1 MKIFGLRSSGV
12 FYFFNNSKFL
22 LLFFIFALWSFGISS
37 QCRIPDCGSGTCGN
51 LNASFAPKGGVE
63 FCDGTVITLNN
74 TSVPGFDYF
83 LVDWR
88 DGSPLDSMA
97 NYNDFVHFYY
107 LNDSDLCKGGLGKGF
122 SICFKGVKICSAGFS
137 CATGTN
143 FFTIKYRPKAII
155 SVAAEVCKGSTVAFT
170 NSSCNALT
178 CEWIFGDNTTS
189 TNCNPT
195 KVFNTPGTYT
205 VTLKVQNDCG
215 RDSTTRT
222 ITVVDQP
229 LADFS
234 YSSASGNF
242 CGPTT
247 VSFVNKANQWSGTRW
262 RITPADTSKWMFT
275 DTLMSLGSKNIG
287 INFKKT
293 GTYFVELEASNAC
306 GKHIKKD
313 TIIIY
318 EPPIINI
325 KTPPPSCD
333 KVTITPS
340 SLGFTFSGAI
350 TSFRWVFTNGTPSN
364 GMGSSFPPVVF
375 TQSGSITLTITSPC
389 GDTTISVQVV
399 VATTD
404 PIVFQNIPDSLC
416 KNVDSVQLK
425 VTPIGGTWTGLGAAS
440 QAINSL
446 GVLKPGLLNPG
457 TYLFVYSIGAQDC
470 PNKDTVQI
478 IILEPLF
485 VKIDPQDTVCNQ
497 LSFTPKVNFKGDI
510 INYLWSFAG
519 AIPATSS
526 LKSPSG
532 IQYSSPGKYLVICS
546 IDGPCGIMSDSI
558 YVVIEDPPM
567 IIIDSIMKV
576 ICSSSAPFNLK
587 ATPMGGVWSGPGI
600 IDSNTGLFDPSKVSP
615 GQSHVVTYTYNKGSC
630 MAESTITINVTRSQ
644 SLNVQDEILCID
656 GVSAVLMADQTGGV
670 WKGIGVVDSLQGI
683 FNPDSSGVGDFKIS
697 YYWMDSSGCNI
708 QALANV
714 KVEAL
719 PVIRLDDTAVLCVTN
734 NDIDLIKLLNFKVDS
749 IGGNSLWQGQGIVQ
763 NKSIFNAGLANLGPG
778 FYKVFVSYQHNK
790 CIVTDSAVIELVIN
804 SPLQLSPDTVI
815 CISELILQLSANL
828 IGGKWSG
835 AGIDSLTGI
844 IQLAIA
850 GGGTHKY
857 EYVFSEGNS
866 CEQRKSVNVE
876 IIDLSSLVKAGP
888 DIEICEG
895 VTNYTLAGATPGG
908 GVWRGIGIIDSLNGI
923 IDLSFIQM
931 DSTYVYQ
938 YCIES
943 NKTKACAACSS
954 RKFTVHSKPI
964 INISIL
970 GKPCIN
976 EEFELIN
983 NTSNAQS
990 YLWDFGDNT
999 TSIEQN
1005 PKHTYTQGG
1014 NYILTLNATSAFG
1027 CIETF
1032 SQVLFVTT
1040 PPVVDFSIPIKEGCA
1055 PFQLNIT
1062 NKSSGFNINQLWCIN
1077 GDTISGASP
1086 GNIYLDHITK
1096 DSLFQILLKVTN
1108 VCGTVI
1114 DSETV
1119 LVHPYP
1125 IVDFGFNV
1133 DEGCSPLLIDFAN
1146 TTLGNPETFFW
1157 NMGNGNSY
1165 IDSIPPPQ
1173 YYTTTDTLISIYK
1186 VTLISTNICGADTL
1200 EKYITVYPPNV
1211 KAFIQLDTLKGCQPF
1226 VFNPKSFSTP
1236 GARLSWEVYDSQNKL
1251 LLSSNQTN
1259 PIFLLNQSGIFK
1271 IILNASNCG
1280 TDSDTAFIEVLPSP
1294 KVDFTH
1300 DPFVC
1305 QGEEILFLNRSQNVS
1320 TNFWEFG
1327 DSTSSTDISPTHRY
1341 TMPGKF
1347 IVTLTSTSS
1356 LNNCP
1361 ASDTSEIT
1369 VIGKPIS
1376 SFTADTTSGC
1386 APLLINFTN
1395 NSSGQSALNY
1405 LWDFNDGTSFSFAKD
1420 TSHIFYKP
1428 GNYQVR
1434 LTVYDQFNC
1443 FSDTS
1448 IFNILVHGLP
1458 ISNIN
1463 ANKLDYCFGNDTVV
1477 LINASV
1483 DAVSYIWKIGNKE
1496 FFTKDINFVPDTFGK
1511 LNVELIV
1518 ENVFQCKD
1526 TAEISLNIKPSPISK
1541 FDLDKN
1547 SGCEDLEVH
1556 FLNESNYGAFFIW
1569 NFGDQTTAT
1578 DKDVIHNYMSPG
1590 THAVSLIVIS
1600 NNGCPSD
1607 TAYSS
1612 VVVYPK
1618 PQASFSLMKTNDCGA
1633 PSNINFT
1640 NSSNGGKDYSWNF
1653 GDGAFSDLQNPSHV
1667 YDTIGDFTITHVVSN
1682 EYLCADTVSKV
1693 VNIYGN
1699 PFADFDISA
1708 IVGCEDLEVD
1718 LMNKS
1723 DQSITYLWNIES
1735 IGLSELDSPH
1745 IVFKDPGKYD
1755 ISLIAIYNDICRDT
1769 LFLQSAVTVYKSPIA
1784 KFRYQADNN
1793 ANIIGD
1799 VLFTNVSQYSDRY
1812 LWNFGDGTNSTA
1824 SDSTVFHEY
1833 SINRS
1838 IKVLLIAYN
1847 ENMGQYTCLDT
1858 SEMDINPEW
1867 IKTFYAPN
1875 AFTPDYGNGYN
1886 VFKPVGIGLVAYE
1899 ISVYSPWGEQV
1910 WYSTSLEEGHPK
1922 ESWDGKYKGEI
1933 VPQGSYVWIAKMRF
1947 VDGTDRIVRGN
1958 VTAIR

>member
-1 MKIFGLRSSGV
+1 MLFLLFNLFSVEV
-12 FYFFNNSKFL
+12 FSQCKFRPCADEDCGKLNAGFKPVGGPAFCEGDTIKMINNSDL
-22 LLFFIFALWSFGISS
+22 
-37 QCRIPDCGSGTCGN
+37 
-51 LNASFAPKGGVE
+51 
-63 FCDGTVITLNN
+63 
-74 TSVPGFDYF
+74 GFNYF
-83 LVDWR
+83 LVDWQ

-97 NYNDFVHFYY
+97 NYQPFVHIYRI
-107 LNDSDLCKGGLGKGF
+107 NDSDLCNGQSSKIF
-122 SICFKGVKICSAGFS
+122 SICFKGVKICGALTS
-137 CATGTN
+137 CQSGTN
-143 FFTIKYRPKAII
+143 DFKIKLRPKAII
-155 SVAAEVCKGSTVAFT
+155 SVASEVCKGSTVAFINT
-170 NSSCNALT
+170 SCNALT
-178 CEWIFGDNTTS
+178 YEWIFGDNTTS
-189 TNCNPT
+189 PDKIPT
-195 KVFNTPGTYT
+195 KVYSTPGTYT

-262 RITPADTSKWMFT
+262 RITPADTIKWMFT

-293 GTYFVELEASNAC
+293 GTYIVELEASNAC

-318 EPPIINI
+318 EPPMINI
-325 KTPPPSCD
+325 TKPPPSCD

-340 SLGFTFSGAI
+340 SLGFTFRGAI
-350 TSFRWVFTNGTPSN
+350 TSFKWVFTNGTPSN
-364 GMGSSFPPVVF
+364 GMGSSFPPVMF

-389 GDTTISVQVV
+389 GDQTISVQVV
-399 VATTD
+399 VATTE

-416 KNVDSVQLK
+416 KNVDSVQLR

-470 PNKDTVQI
+470 PNKDTVPI
-478 IILEPLF
+478 TILEPLF
-485 VKIDPQDTVCNQ
+485 IKIDPQDTVCNQ

-510 INYLWSFAG
+510 INYLWSFPG
-519 AIPATSS
+519 ATPSTSS

-532 IQYSSPGKYLVICS
+532 IQYSSPGNYLVICS
-546 IDGPCGIMSDSI
+546 IDGPCGIISDSI
-558 YVVIEDPPM
+558 YIVIEDPPM

-576 ICSSSAPFNLK
+576 ICSSSTRFNLK

-615 GQSHVVTYTYNKGSC
+615 GQSHVVTYTYSKGSC

-644 SLNVQDEILCID
+644 SLILQDEILCID
-656 GVSAVLMADQTGGV
+656 GVSAVLMADKSGGV
-670 WKGIGVVDSLQGI
+670 WNGIGIVDSLQGI

-697 YYWMDSSGCNI
+697 YYWVDSSGCNI

-719 PVIRLDDTAVLCVTN
+719 PIIRLDDTALLCVTN

-815 CISELILQLSANL
+815 CISELTLQLSANL

-835 AGIDSLTGI
+835 AGIDSLTGL
-844 IQLAIA
+844 IQLPIA
-850 GGGTHKY
+850 GGGNHVF
-857 EYVFSEGNS
+857 EYVFMEGNS

-876 IIDLSSLVKAGP
+876 IIDLSSIVKAGP
-888 DIEICEG
+888 DTAICEG
-895 VTNYTLAGATPGG
+895 VTNYTLAGASPAGG
-908 GVWRGIGIIDSLNGI
+908 AWRGIGIIDSLNGI

-1014 NYILTLNATSAFG
+1014 NYVLSLIATSAFG

-1040 PPVVDFSIPIKEGCA
+1040 PPVADFSIPIKEGCA
-1055 PFQLNIT
+1055 PFQLNIL
-1062 NKSSGFNINQLWCIN
+1062 NNSSGFNINQLWCIN
-1077 GDTISGASP
+1077 GDTISGAFP
-1086 GNIYLDHITK
+1086 GNINLDHITK
-1096 DSLFQILLKVTN
+1096 DSLFLILLKVTN

-1125 IVDFGFNV
+1125 IVDFGINV

-1146 TTLGNPETFFW
+1146 TTLGNPKTFFW
-1157 NMGNGNSY
+1157 DMGNGNSY

-1173 YYTTTDTLISIYK
+1173 YYTTSDTLISIYK

-1236 GARLSWEVYDSQNKL
+1236 GASLSWEVYDSQNKL
-1251 LLSSNQTN
+1251 LFSSNQTN
-1259 PIFLLNQSGIFK
+1259 PIFLLNQSGVFK

-1327 DSTSSTDISPTHRY
+1327 DNSNSTDISPTHRY

-1347 IVTLTSTSS
+1347 IVILTSTSS

-1369 VIGKPIS
+1369 VIGKPVS
-1376 SFTADTTSGC
+1376 SFTASATSGC
-1386 APLLINFTN
+1386 VPLLINFTN

-1420 TSHIFYKP
+1420 TSHIFNKP

-1434 LTVYDQFNC
+1434 LTVFDQFNC

-1458 ISNIN
+1458 ISNFN
-1463 ANKLDYCFGNDTVV
+1463 ANRLDYCFGYDTVV

-1526 TAEISLNIKPSPISK
+1526 TAEITLNINPSPISK

-1578 DKDVIHNYMSPG
+1578 DKNVTHTYISSG

-1693 VNIYGN
+1693 LNIYGN

-1723 DQSITYLWNIES
+1723 DQSITYLWSIES

-1799 VLFTNVSQYSDRY
+1799 VLFTNISQYSDRY
-1812 LWNFGDGTNSTA
+1812 LWSFGDGTNSTA

-1847 ENMGQYTCLDT
+1847 DNMGQYTCLDT

-1886 VFKPVGIGLVAYE
+1886 VFKPVGIGLVTYE

-1922 ESWDGKYKGEI
+1922 ESWDGKYKGEV

-1947 VDGTDRIVRGN
+1947 VDGTDRIVKGN